1 MQPKLTLTI
10 VSVALVL
17 TGLVFFGFA
26 EKITQGLWPQA
37 DAYAMNIGV
46 VMRYI
51 LGASVITSGCI
62 LFQARAVEDQSS
74 VKKILLG
81 GAVGLAVVF
90 ATLACIRVTGN
101 TLVPLPPIV
110 MVAILSG
117 LCFWSAFKVKSG

>member
-10 VSVALVL
+10 VSVTLVL

-26 EKITQGLWPQA
+26 EKITQGLWPKA

-51 LGASVITSGCI
+51 LGASAITSGCI
-62 LFQARAVEDQSS
+62 LFQTRAVEDQSS

-81 GAVGLAVVF
+81 GAVGLSVV
-90 ATLACIRVTGN
+90 LPRWRV
-101 TLVPLPPIV
+101 
-110 MVAILSG
+110 SE
-117 LCFWSAFKVKSG
+117 

>member
-1 MQPKLTLTI
+1 
-10 VSVALVL
+10 
-17 TGLVFFGFA
+17 VFFGVA
-26 EKITQGLWPQA
+26 EKITQGLWPKA

-74 VKKILLG
+74 VRKILLG
-81 GAVGLAVVF
+81 SAVGLAVVF
-90 ATLACIRVTGN
+90 ATLAWIRVTGN

-110 MVAILSG
+110 MVAVLSG
-117 LCFWSAFKVKSG
+117 LCFWSAFKAKSG

>member
-17 TGLVFFGFA
+17 TGLVFFGFT
-26 EKITQGLWPQA
+26 EKITQGLWPKA

-62 LFQARAVEDQSS
+62 LFQARAVED
-74 VKKILLG
+74 
-81 GAVGLAVVF
+81 
-90 ATLACIRVTGN
+90 
-101 TLVPLPPIV
+101 
-110 MVAILSG
+110 
-117 LCFWSAFKVKSG
+117 